1 MCDRPHS
8 VMLFAAGFGTRMGA
22 LTADRPKP
30 MIEVAGKP
38 LIDHALE
45 LVRAH
50 GASRIVANTHYRPEA
65 LIQHLGQ
72 TEVILSHEAP
82 DILETGGGLRAAL
95 PHLGTGPVF
104 TMNTDAVWRGPNPL
118 DQIAA
123 LWDPD
128 RMDALLLCIPRDQAI
143 GHSGTGDFVIDASG
157 QAQRGPGLVYSGLQ
171 ILKTDGLHD
180 IAEPAFSLNVLWDRM
195 FGDGRLFATSYPGK
209 WCDVGH
215 PEGIVQ
221 AEDMLGYPHV

>member
-1 MCDRPHS
+1 MCDRPRS
-8 VMLFAAGFGTRMGA
+8 VMLFAAGFGTRMGP

-50 GASRIVANTHYRPEA
+50 GASRIVANIHYRPEA
-65 LIQHLGQ
+65 IIQHLGQ
-72 TEVILSHEAP
+72 TEVILLHEAP

-95 PHLGTGPVF
+95 PHLGRGPVF

-118 DQIAA
+118 DQLAA

-128 RMDALLLCIPRDQAI
+128 RMDALLLCIPDDQAI
-143 GHSGTGDFVIDASG
+143 GHSGTGDFMIDASG
-157 QAQRGPGLVYSGLQ
+157 RAQRGPGLVYSGLQ

-180 IAEPAFSLNVLWDRM
+180 IAEHAFSLNILWDRM
-195 FGDGRLFATSYPGK
+195 LADGRLFATSYPGK